1 MNKTLLNNK
10 YDIEE
15 LKTDKKIN
23 AEYWDEIDNISEH
36 YVEQLIKLSAKGV
49 LIPDFMSQSDVIAE
63 VGKIV
68 AENTINVLEKHFGAE
83 FPYVEGCL

>member
-63 VGKIV
+63 VSKIV

>member
-1 MNKTLLNNK
+1 MGKKLLNNK

-15 LKTDKKIN
+15 LKTDKKVN
-23 AEYWDEIDNISEH
+23 AEYWDEIDNISER
-36 YVEQLIKLSAKGV
+36 YVEQLIKLSAKGIS
-49 LIPDFMSQSDVIAE
+49 IPDFVNTSDVITE

-68 AENTINVLEKHFGAE
+68 AESAINVLEKHFGAE